1 MSVFLRFA
9 LGIDWVNTLFSK
21 IASWTVLLA
30 AMICAA
36 NAFIR
41 YGLDWSSNGMLEIQW
56 YMFAY
61 TVMVGAPFVLKVNEH
76 VRVDLVYGKLKG
88 NWPVYVDIFGII
100 FFLLPVIGVLAW
112 LSWPYFLKV
121 LLSGEM
127 SQNAGGLIRW
137 PAVLALPL
145 GFAMMWL
152 QGVSELIKRL
162 SHLGGSYLMDTHYE
176 KPLQ

>member
-1 MSVFLRFA
+1 
-9 LGIDWVNTLFSK
+9 
-21 IASWTVLLA
+21 
-30 AMICAA
+30 
-36 NAFIR
+36 
-41 YGLDWSSNGMLEIQW
+41 MLEIQW